1 MRVRLAQMNPTVG
14 DIQGNTSRIFKEI
27 ERAREQGVELLI
39 FPELAVCGYPPMDL
53 LNLPEFRETIYK
65 ANETIIDQSPDMA
78 LIFGSISP
86 NDQNGRPCYNSA
98 FVVSNR
104 TLIGIQHKS
113 LLPNYDVFDDVR
125 YFEPATSVEPIELF
139 GIKLGVSVCEDIWQ
153 NDNSY
158 MRYHVNPLEQLHQQ
172 GAEIMVNISASPFTR
187 GKINERA
194 HMLARRCKEFQSPLL
209 YVNQVGAQ
217 TELIF
222 DGDSL
227 AMDALGNEINRA
239 TRFQEAFFDVECIRD
254 SEGVQIKHLRSDS
267 DEERT
272 PSPVTHQ
279 PGTNQTGTNQ
289 PGKHRLHSS
298 SGSAQ
303 SEEAFIFEAL
313 ILGIGDYI
321 VKSGLP
327 KKVCLGLSGGI
338 DSALVAALA
347 VEALGAD
354 AVVGLTMPSEYSSK
368 GSVADSMQLA
378 ASLGI
383 ECHQIPIKNMVKAFD
398 RSMAEYFTGTEFG
411 LAEENIQSRIR
422 GSILMAWAN
431 KFGAVVL
438 NTGNK
443 SEYAV
448 GYCTLYGDMNGAL
461 GVISD
466 LYKSEVYALAKWM
479 NEHYYNRE
487 VIPVAILTKAPS
499 AELRPDQKDS
509 DSLPDYVILD
519 AILKGYIEQAKELS
533 ELVDMGFDSNL
544 VQEILKKVDL
554 NEFKRY
560 QSAPGLKV
568 SDVAFGVGRRRPIVQ
583 QWTGFRLGR
592 PF

>member
-27 ERAREQGVELLI
+27 ERAREQGIQLLI

-65 ANETIIDQSPDMA
+65 ANETIIDQSPDIA

-104 TLIGIQHKS
+104 KIIGIQHKS

-139 GIKLGVSVCEDIWQ
+139 GIKWGVSVCEDIWQ

-158 MRYHVNPLEQLHQQ
+158 MRYHVNPLELLHQQ

-187 GKINERA
+187 GKIYERA
-194 HMLARRCKEFQSPLL
+194 DMLAQRCKEFQSPLL

-239 TRFQEAFFDVECIRD
+239 NRFQEAFFDVECIRD
-254 SEGVQIKHLRSDS
+254 NEGVQIKHPHSDPDENRS
-267 DEERT
+267 
-272 PSPVTHQ
+272 PSPTTHQ
-279 PGTNQTGTNQ
+279 PETHQLGAQTPQ
-289 PGKHRLHSS
+289 RS
-298 SGSAQ
+298 SGTAQ
-303 SEEAFIFEAL
+303 LEEAYIFEAL
-313 ILGIGDYI
+313 TLGIRDYI

-327 KKVCLGLSGGI
+327 MKVCLGLSGGI

-347 VEALGAD
+347 VEALGSD
-354 AVVGLTMPSEYSSK
+354 EVVGVTMPSEYSSK
-368 GSVADSMQLA
+368 GSVTDSIQLA

-383 ECHQIPIKNMVKAFD
+383 ECHQIPINNMVKAFD
-398 RSMAEYFTGTEFG
+398 RSMAEYFKGTEFG
-411 LAEENIQSRIR
+411 LAEENIQSRFR

-466 LYKSEVYALAKWM
+466 LYKSEVYALAEWM

-487 VIPVAILTKAPS
+487 VIPKAILTKAPS

-533 ELVDMGFDSNL
+533 ELVDMGFDSDL

>member
-27 ERAREQGVELLI
+27 ERAREQGIQLLI

-65 ANETIIDQSPDMA
+65 ANETIIDQSPDIA

-104 TLIGIQHKS
+104 KIIGIQHKS

-139 GIKLGVSVCEDIWQ
+139 GIKWGVSVCEDIWQ

-158 MRYHVNPLEQLHQQ
+158 MRYHVNPLELLHQQ

-187 GKINERA
+187 GKIYERA
-194 HMLARRCKEFQSPLL
+194 DMLARRCKEFQSPLL

-239 TRFQEAFFDVECIRD
+239 NRFQEAFFDVECIRD
-254 SEGVQIKHLRSDS
+254 NEGVQIKHPHSDPDENRS
-267 DEERT
+267 
-272 PSPVTHQ
+272 PSPTTHQ
-279 PGTNQTGTNQ
+279 PETHQLGIQTPQ
-289 PGKHRLHSS
+289 RS
-298 SGSAQ
+298 SGTVQ
-303 SEEAFIFEAL
+303 LEEAYIFEAL
-313 ILGIGDYI
+313 TLGIRDYI

-327 KKVCLGLSGGI
+327 MKVCLGLSGGI

-347 VEALGAD
+347 VEALGSD
-354 AVVGLTMPSEYSSK
+354 AVVGVTMPSEYSSK
-368 GSVADSMQLA
+368 GSVADSIQLA

-383 ECHQIPIKNMVKAFD
+383 ECHQIPINNMVKAFD
-398 RSMAEYFTGTEFG
+398 RSMAEYFKGTEFG
-411 LAEENIQSRIR
+411 LAEENIQSRFR

-431 KFGAVVL
+431 KFAAVVL

-466 LYKSEVYALAKWM
+466 LYKSEVYALAEWM
-479 NEHYYNRE
+479 NEHYYNQK
-487 VIPVAILTKAPS
+487 VIPKAILTKAPS

-533 ELVDMGFDSNL
+533 ELVDMGFDSDL

>member
-1 MRVRLAQMNPTVG
+1 
-14 DIQGNTSRIFKEI
+14 
-27 ERAREQGVELLI
+27 
-39 FPELAVCGYPPMDL
+39 
-53 LNLPEFRETIYK
+53 
-65 ANETIIDQSPDMA
+65 
-78 LIFGSISP
+78 
-86 NDQNGRPCYNSA
+86 
-98 FVVSNR
+98 
-104 TLIGIQHKS
+104 LIGIQHKS

-139 GIKLGVSVCEDIWQ
+139 GIKWGVSVCEDIWQ

-158 MRYHVNPLEQLHQQ
+158 MRYHVNPLKQLHQQ

-187 GKINERA
+187 GKIYERA
-194 HMLARRCKEFQSPLL
+194 DMLARRCKEFQSPLL

-239 TRFQEAFFDVECIRD
+239 NRFQEAFFDVECIRD
-254 SEGVQIKHLRSDS
+254 NEGVQIKHPHSDPDENRS
-267 DEERT
+267 
-272 PSPVTHQ
+272 PSPTTHQ
-279 PGTNQTGTNQ
+279 PETHQLGIQTPQ
-289 PGKHRLHSS
+289 RS
-298 SGSAQ
+298 SGTVQ
-303 SEEAFIFEAL
+303 LEEAYIFEAL
-313 ILGIGDYI
+313 TLGIRDYI

-327 KKVCLGLSGGI
+327 MKVCLGLSGGI

-347 VEALGAD
+347 VEALGSD
-354 AVVGLTMPSEYSSK
+354 AVVGVTMPSEYSSK
-368 GSVADSMQLA
+368 GSVADSIQLA

-383 ECHQIPIKNMVKAFD
+383 ECHQIPINNMVKAFD
-398 RSMAEYFTGTEFG
+398 RSMAEYFKGTEFG
-411 LAEENIQSRIR
+411 LAEENIQSRFR

-431 KFGAVVL
+431 KFAAVVL

-466 LYKSEVYALAKWM
+466 LYKSEVYALAEWM
-479 NEHYYNRE
+479 NEHYYNQE
-487 VIPVAILTKAPS
+487 VIPKAILTKAPS

-533 ELVDMGFDSNL
+533 ELVDMGFDSDL

>member
-1 MRVRLAQMNPTVG
+1 MNPTVG

-27 ERAREQGVELLI
+27 ERAREQGIQLLI

-65 ANETIIDQSPDMA
+65 ANETIIDQSPDIA

-104 TLIGIQHKS
+104 KIIGIQHKS

-139 GIKLGVSVCEDIWQ
+139 GIKWGVSVCEDIWQ
-153 NDNSY
+153 NDNCY
-158 MRYHVNPLEQLHQQ
+158 MRYHVNPLELLHQQ

-187 GKINERA
+187 GKIYERA
-194 HMLARRCKEFQSPLL
+194 DMLARRCKEFQSPLL

-239 TRFQEAFFDVECIRD
+239 NRFQEAFFDVECIRD
-254 SEGVQIKHLRSDS
+254 NEGVQIKHPHSDPDENRS
-267 DEERT
+267 
-272 PSPVTHQ
+272 PSPTTHQ
-279 PGTNQTGTNQ
+279 PETHQLGIQTPQ
-289 PGKHRLHSS
+289 RS
-298 SGSAQ
+298 SGTVQ
-303 SEEAFIFEAL
+303 LEEAYIFEAL
-313 ILGIGDYI
+313 TLGIRDYI

-327 KKVCLGLSGGI
+327 MKVCLGLSGGI

-347 VEALGAD
+347 VEALGSD
-354 AVVGLTMPSEYSSK
+354 AVVGVTMPSEYSSK
-368 GSVADSMQLA
+368 GSVADSIQLA

-383 ECHQIPIKNMVKAFD
+383 ECHQIPINNMVKAFD
-398 RSMAEYFTGTEFG
+398 RSMAEYFKGTEFG
-411 LAEENIQSRIR
+411 LAEENIQSRFR

-431 KFGAVVL
+431 KFAAVVL

-466 LYKSEVYALAKWM
+466 LYKSEVYALAEWM
-479 NEHYYNRE
+479 NEHYYNQE
-487 VIPVAILTKAPS
+487 VIPKAILTKAPS

-533 ELVDMGFDSNL
+533 ELVDMGFDSDL

>member
-14 DIQGNTSRIFKEI
+14 DIQGNISRIFKEI
-27 ERAREQGVELLI
+27 ERAREQGIQLLI

-65 ANETIIDQSPDMA
+65 ANETIIDQSPDIA

-104 TLIGIQHKS
+104 KIIGIQHKS

-139 GIKLGVSVCEDIWQ
+139 GIKWGVSVCEDIWQ

-158 MRYHVNPLEQLHQQ
+158 MRYHVNPLELLHQQ

-187 GKINERA
+187 GKIYERA
-194 HMLARRCKEFQSPLL
+194 DMLARRCKEFQSPLL

-239 TRFQEAFFDVECIRD
+239 NRFQEAFFDVECIRD
-254 SEGVQIKHLRSDS
+254 NEGVQIKHPHSDPDENRS
-267 DEERT
+267 
-272 PSPVTHQ
+272 PSPTTHQ
-279 PGTNQTGTNQ
+279 PETHQLGAQTPQ
-289 PGKHRLHSS
+289 RS
-298 SGSAQ
+298 SGTAQ
-303 SEEAFIFEAL
+303 LEEAYIFEAL
-313 ILGIGDYI
+313 TLGIRDYI

-327 KKVCLGLSGGI
+327 MKVCLGLSGGI

-347 VEALGAD
+347 VEALGSD
-354 AVVGLTMPSEYSSK
+354 AVVGVTMPSEYSSK
-368 GSVADSMQLA
+368 GSVADSIQLA

-383 ECHQIPIKNMVKAFD
+383 ECHQIPINNMVKAFD
-398 RSMAEYFTGTEFG
+398 RSMAEYFKGTEFG
-411 LAEENIQSRIR
+411 LAEENIQSRFR

-466 LYKSEVYALAKWM
+466 LYKSEVYTLAEWM

-487 VIPVAILTKAPS
+487 VIPKAILTKAPS

-533 ELVDMGFDSNL
+533 ELVDMGFDSDL

>member
-1 MRVRLAQMNPTVG
+1 MRVRLAQLNPTVG

-27 ERAREQGVELLI
+27 ERAREQGIQLLI

-65 ANETIIDQSPDMA
+65 ANETIIDQSPDIA

-104 TLIGIQHKS
+104 KIIGIQHKS

-139 GIKLGVSVCEDIWQ
+139 GIKWGVSVCEDIWH

-158 MRYHVNPLEQLHQQ
+158 MRYHVNPLKQLHQQ

-194 HMLARRCKEFQSPLL
+194 DMLARRCKEFQSPLL

-227 AMDALGNEINRA
+227 AMDALGNLINRA
-239 TRFQEAFFDVECIRD
+239 NRFQEAFIDLKCINTG
-254 SEGVQIKHLRSDS
+254 EGVQLKRQELSSRNHESHEQNKREYLEIAKIKQS
-267 DEERT
+267 DEAY
-272 PSPVTHQ
+272 V
-279 PGTNQTGTNQ
+279 
-289 PGKHRLHSS
+289 
-298 SGSAQ
+298 
-303 SEEAFIFEAL
+303 FEAL
-313 ILGIGDYI
+313 CLGISDYL

-327 KKVCLGLSGGI
+327 RKVCLGLSGGI

-347 VEALGAD
+347 VEALGAE
-354 AVVGLTMPSEYSSK
+354 AVVGLTMPSEYSSE

-378 ASLGI
+378 KSLGI
-383 ECHQIPIKNMVKAFD
+383 ECHQIPIKGMVKAFD
-398 RSMAEYFTGTEFG
+398 LSMAEYFEGTEFG

-431 KFGAVVL
+431 KFHAVVL

-466 LYKSEVYALAKWM
+466 LYKSEVYALAEWM
-479 NEHYYNRE
+479 NEYYYERE
-487 VIPVAILTKAPS
+487 VIPMASLTKAPS

-509 DSLPDYVILD
+509 DSLPDYLTLDSILR
-519 AILKGYIEQAKELS
+519 AYLEHEKEVL
-533 ELVDMGFDSNL
+533 EITNMGFDVGL
-544 VQEILKKVDL
+544 VNDILNRVDIS
-554 NEFKRY
+554 EFKRY
-560 QSAPGLKV
+560 QSAPGLKI
-568 SDVAFGVGRRRPIVQ
+568 SKIAFGVGRRRPLVQ
-583 QWTGFRLGR
+583 KWKHDLYNH
-592 PF
+592 

>member
-1 MRVRLAQMNPTVG
+1 MHIRLAQMNPIVG

-27 ERAREQGVELLI
+27 ERAREQGIQLLI

-65 ANETIIDQSPDMA
+65 ANETIIDQSPDIA

-86 NDQNGRPCYNSA
+86 NYQNGRPCYNSA
-98 FVVSNR
+98 FVVSNQD
-104 TLIGIQHKS
+104 LVGIQHKS

-139 GIKLGVSVCEDIWQ
+139 GIKWGVSVCEDIWQ

-158 MRYHVNPLEQLHQQ
+158 MRYHVNPLKQLHQQ

-194 HMLARRCKEFQSPLL
+194 DMLARRCKEFQSPLL

-227 AMDALGNEINRA
+227 AMDALGNLINRA
-239 TRFQEAFFDVECIRD
+239 NRFQEAFIDLECINTG
-254 SEGVQIKHLRSDS
+254 EGVQIKKQELSSRNHESYEQNKREYHEIAKIKQS
-267 DEERT
+267 DEAY
-272 PSPVTHQ
+272 V
-279 PGTNQTGTNQ
+279 
-289 PGKHRLHSS
+289 
-298 SGSAQ
+298 
-303 SEEAFIFEAL
+303 FEAL
-313 ILGIGDYI
+313 CLGISDYI

-327 KKVCLGLSGGI
+327 GKVCLGLSGGI

-347 VEALGAD
+347 VEALGAE
-354 AVVGLTMPSEYSSK
+354 AVVGLTMPSEYSSE

-378 ASLGI
+378 KSLGI
-383 ECHQIPIKNMVKAFD
+383 ECHQIPIKGMVKAFD
-398 RSMAEYFTGTEFG
+398 LSMAEYFEGTEFG

-431 KFGAVVL
+431 KFHAVVL

-479 NEHYYNRE
+479 NEYYYERE
-487 VIPVAILTKAPS
+487 VIPKASLTKAPS

-509 DSLPDYVILD
+509 DSLPDYLTLDSILR
-519 AILKGYIEQAKELS
+519 AYLEHEKEVL
-533 ELVDMGFDSNL
+533 EITNMGFDVRL
-544 VQEILKKVDL
+544 VNDILNRVDSS
-554 NEFKRY
+554 EFKRY
-560 QSAPGLKV
+560 QSAPGLKI
-568 SDVAFGVGRRRPIVQ
+568 SKIAFGVGRRRPLVQ
-583 QWTGFRLGR
+583 KWKHDLYNY
-592 PF
+592 

>member
-1 MRVRLAQMNPTVG
+1 MRVRIAQMNPTVG
-14 DIQGNTSRIFKEI
+14 DIQGNTSRIFKEL
-27 ERAREQGVELLI
+27 ERARKQGVELLI
-39 FPELAVCGYPPMDL
+39 FPELAICGYPPMDL

-65 ANETIIDQSPDMA
+65 ANETIIDQSPDIA

-104 TLIGIQHKS
+104 KLIGIQHKS

-139 GIKLGVSVCEDIWQ
+139 GIKWGVSVCEDIWQ
-153 NDNSY
+153 NENSY
-158 MRYHVNPLEQLHQQ
+158 MQYHLNPLKQLHQQ
-172 GAEIMVNISASPFTR
+172 EAEIMVNISASPFTR

-194 HMLARRCKEFQSPLL
+194 DMLARRCKEFQSPLL

-227 AMDALGNEINRA
+227 AMDALGNVINRA

-254 SEGVQIKHLRSDS
+254 SQGVEIKRLELSPDDNETHETDTMEHHRVSGTIESD
-267 DEERT
+267 
-272 PSPVTHQ
+272 
-279 PGTNQTGTNQ
+279 
-289 PGKHRLHSS
+289 
-298 SGSAQ
+298 
-303 SEEAFIFEAL
+303 EAFIFEAL
-313 ILGIGDYI
+313 TLGIRDYM

-327 KKVCLGLSGGI
+327 IKVCLGLSGGI

-347 VEALGAD
+347 VEALGAE
-354 AVVGLTMPSEYSSK
+354 AVIGLTMPSEYSSK

-378 ASLGI
+378 RSLSI
-383 ECHQIPIKNMVKAFD
+383 ECHQIPIKDMVKAFD
-398 RSMAEYFTGTEFG
+398 RSMAEYFKGTDFG

-466 LYKSEVYALAKWM
+466 LYKSEVYALAEWM
-479 NEHYYNRE
+479 NEYYYERE
-487 VIPVAILTKAPS
+487 VIPIASLTKAPS

-509 DSLPDYVILD
+509 DSLPDYFILD
-519 AILKGYIEQAKELS
+519 SILRAYLEHEKEVL
-533 ELVDMGFDSNL
+533 EITNMGFDIGL
-544 VQEILKKVDL
+544 VKDILNMV
-554 NEFKRY
+554 
-560 QSAPGLKV
+560 
-568 SDVAFGVGRRRPIVQ
+568 
-583 QWTGFRLGR
+583 
-592 PF
+592 

>member
-27 ERAREQGVELLI
+27 ERAREQGIQLLI

-65 ANETIIDQSPDMA
+65 ANETIIDQSPDIA

-104 TLIGIQHKS
+104 KIIGIQHKS

-139 GIKLGVSVCEDIWQ
+139 GIKWGVSVCEDIWQ

-158 MRYHVNPLEQLHQQ
+158 MRYHVNPLELLHQQ

-187 GKINERA
+187 GKIYERA
-194 HMLARRCKEFQSPLL
+194 DMLARRCKEFQSPLL

-239 TRFQEAFFDVECIRD
+239 NRFQEAFFDVECIRD
-254 SEGVQIKHLRSDS
+254 NEGVQIKHPHSDPDENRS
-267 DEERT
+267 
-272 PSPVTHQ
+272 PSPTTHQ
-279 PGTNQTGTNQ
+279 PETHQLGAQTPQ
-289 PGKHRLHSS
+289 RS
-298 SGSAQ
+298 SGTAQ
-303 SEEAFIFEAL
+303 LEEAYIFEAL
-313 ILGIGDYI
+313 TLGIRDYI

-327 KKVCLGLSGGI
+327 MKVCLGLSGGI

-347 VEALGAD
+347 VEALGSD
-354 AVVGLTMPSEYSSK
+354 AVVGVTMPSEYSSK
-368 GSVADSMQLA
+368 GSVADSIQLA

-383 ECHQIPIKNMVKAFD
+383 ECHQIPINNMVKAFD
-398 RSMAEYFTGTEFG
+398 RSMAEYFKGTEFG
-411 LAEENIQSRIR
+411 LAEENIQSRFR

-466 LYKSEVYALAKWM
+466 LYKSEVYALAEWM

-487 VIPVAILTKAPS
+487 VIPKAILTKAPS

-533 ELVDMGFDSNL
+533 ELVDMGFDSDL

>member
-86 NDQNGRPCYNSA
+86 NNQNGRPCYNSA
-98 FVVSNR
+98 FVISNR
-104 TLIGIQHKS
+104 KLIGIQHKS

-139 GIKLGVSVCEDIWQ
+139 GIKWGVSVCEDIWQ

-158 MRYHVNPLEQLHQQ
+158 MRYDVNPLEQLHQQ

-194 HMLARRCKEFQSPLL
+194 DMLARRCKEFQSPLL
-209 YVNQVGAQ
+209 YINQVGAQ

-227 AMDALGNEINRA
+227 AIDALGNEINRA

-254 SEGVQIKHLRSDS
+254 REGVQIKHLHSNP
-267 DEERT
+267 DEDRT
-272 PSPVTHQ
+272 PSSTTQQ
-279 PGTNQTGTNQ
+279 PGINTLQ
-289 PGKHRLHSS
+289 RSS
-298 SGSAQ
+298 RPAQ
-303 SEEAFIFEAL
+303 SEEAYIFEAL
-313 ILGIGDYI
+313 ALGIRDYI

-327 KKVCLGLSGGI
+327 MKVCLGLSGGI
-338 DSALVAALA
+338 DSATVATLA

-354 AVVGLTMPSEYSSK
+354 AVVGVTMASEYSSK

-383 ECHQIPIKNMVKAFD
+383 ECHQIPINDMLKAFD
-398 RSMAEYFTGTEFG
+398 RSMAEYFKGTEFG

-466 LYKSEVYALAKWM
+466 LYKSEVYTLAEWM

-487 VIPVAILTKAPS
+487 VIPKAILTKAPS
-499 AELRPDQKDS
+499 AELRPDQKDI

-533 ELVDMGFDSNL
+533 ELVDMGFDSDL

>member
-1 MRVRLAQMNPTVG
+1 MRVRLAQLNPTVG
-14 DIQGNTSRIFKEI
+14 DIQGNTSRIFSQI

-39 FPELAVCGYPPMDL
+39 LPELAVCGYPPMDL
-53 LNLPEFRETIYK
+53 LNLPEFRDTIYK
-65 ANETIIDQSPDMA
+65 ANETIIDQCSEIA
-78 LIFGSISP
+78 LIFGTISP
-86 NDQNGRPCYNSA
+86 NKQLGRPCYNSA

-104 TLIGIQHKS
+104 KLIGIQHKS

-125 YFEPATSVEPIELF
+125 YFEPATLVEPIELF
-139 GIKLGVSVCEDIWQ
+139 GIKWGVSVCEDIWQ

-194 HMLARRCKEFQSPLL
+194 DMLARRCKEFQSPLL
-209 YVNQVGAQ
+209 YINQVGAQ

-227 AMDALGNEINRA
+227 AMDASGNIIQRA
-239 TRFQEAFFDVECIRD
+239 IRFKEDFFDVECSNS
-254 SEGVQIKHLRSDS
+254 SEGVSLKRIE
-267 DEERT
+267 DEVRNYR
-272 PSPVTHQ
+272 THQ
-279 PGTNQTGTNQ
+279 PGPEYVLET
-289 PGKHRLHSS
+289 L
-298 SGSAQ
+298 
-303 SEEAFIFEAL
+303 EEACIFEAL
-313 ILGIGDYI
+313 RLGIRDYLN
-321 VKSGLP
+321 KSRLP
-327 KKVCLGLSGGI
+327 KNVCLGLSGGI

-347 VEALGAD
+347 VEALGKE

-378 ASLGI
+378 RSLGI
-383 ECHQIPIKNMVKAFD
+383 QCHQIPIKDMVKAFD
-398 RSMAEYFTGTEFG
+398 HSMTEYFKGTEFG

-466 LYKSEVYALAKWM
+466 LYKSEVYKLAEWM
-479 NEHYYNRE
+479 NEYYYERE
-487 VIPVAILTKAPS
+487 VIPVASLTKAPS

-509 DSLPDYVILD
+509 DSLPDYFILD
-519 AILKGYIEQAKELS
+519 SILKAYLEHEKELL
-533 ELVDMGFDSNL
+533 EIANMGFDVGL
-544 VQEILKKVDL
+544 VKDILNRVDMS
-554 NEFKRY
+554 EFKRY
-560 QSAPGLKV
+560 QSAPGLKI
-568 SDVAFGVGRRRPIVQ
+568 SKIAFGVGRRRPLVQ
-583 QWTGFRLGR
+583 KWKHDLNDL
-592 PF
+592 

>member
-27 ERAREQGVELLI
+27 ERAREQGIQLLI

-65 ANETIIDQSPDMA
+65 ANETIIDQSPDIA

-104 TLIGIQHKS
+104 KIIGIQHKS

-139 GIKLGVSVCEDIWQ
+139 GIKWGVSVCEDIWQ

-158 MRYHVNPLEQLHQQ
+158 MRYHVNPLELLHQQ

-187 GKINERA
+187 GKIYERA
-194 HMLARRCKEFQSPLL
+194 DMLARRCKEFQSPLL

-239 TRFQEAFFDVECIRD
+239 NRFQEAFFDVECIRD
-254 SEGVQIKHLRSDS
+254 NEGVQIKHPHSDPDENRS
-267 DEERT
+267 
-272 PSPVTHQ
+272 PSPTTHQ
-279 PGTNQTGTNQ
+279 PETHQLGIQTPQ
-289 PGKHRLHSS
+289 RS
-298 SGSAQ
+298 SGTVQ
-303 SEEAFIFEAL
+303 LEEAYIFEAL
-313 ILGIGDYI
+313 TLGIRDYI

-327 KKVCLGLSGGI
+327 MKVCLGLSGGI

-347 VEALGAD
+347 VEALGSD
-354 AVVGLTMPSEYSSK
+354 EVVGVTMSSEYSSK
-368 GSVADSMQLA
+368 GSVADSIQLA
-378 ASLGI
+378 ASLSI
-383 ECHQIPIKNMVKAFD
+383 ECHQIPINNMVKAFD
-398 RSMAEYFTGTEFG
+398 RSMAEYFKGTEFG
-411 LAEENIQSRIR
+411 LAEENIQSRFR

-431 KFGAVVL
+431 KFAAVVL

-466 LYKSEVYALAKWM
+466 LYKSEVYALAEWM
-479 NEHYYNRE
+479 NEHYYNQE
-487 VIPVAILTKAPS
+487 VIPKAILTKAPS

-533 ELVDMGFDSNL
+533 ELVDMGFDSDL

>member
-27 ERAREQGVELLI
+27 ERAREQGIKLLI

-65 ANETIIDQSPDMA
+65 ANETIIDQSPDIA

-104 TLIGIQHKS
+104 KIIGIQHKS

-139 GIKLGVSVCEDIWQ
+139 GINWGVSVCEDIWQ

-158 MRYHVNPLEQLHQQ
+158 MRYHVNPLELLHQK

-187 GKINERA
+187 GKIYERA
-194 HMLARRCKEFQSPLL
+194 DMLARRCKEFQSPLL

-239 TRFQEAFFDVECIRD
+239 NRFQEAFFDVECIRD
-254 SEGVQIKHLRSDS
+254 NEGVQIKHPHSDPNENRS
-267 DEERT
+267 
-272 PSPVTHQ
+272 PSPTTHQ
-279 PGTNQTGTNQ
+279 PETHQLGAQTPQ
-289 PGKHRLHSS
+289 RS
-298 SGSAQ
+298 SGTAQ
-303 SEEAFIFEAL
+303 LDEAYIFEAL
-313 ILGIGDYI
+313 TLGIRDYI

-327 KKVCLGLSGGI
+327 MKVCLGLSGGI

-347 VEALGAD
+347 VEALGSD
-354 AVVGLTMPSEYSSK
+354 AVVGVTMPSEYSSK
-368 GSVADSMQLA
+368 GSVADSIQLA

-383 ECHQIPIKNMVKAFD
+383 ECHQIPINNMVKAFD
-398 RSMAEYFTGTEFG
+398 RSMAEYFKGTEFG

-466 LYKSEVYALAKWM
+466 LYKSEVYALAEWM

-487 VIPVAILTKAPS
+487 VIPKAILTKAPS

-533 ELVDMGFDSNL
+533 ELVDMGFDSDL

>member
-1 MRVRLAQMNPTVG
+1 MRVRLAQLNPTVG
-14 DIQGNTSRIFKEI
+14 DIQGNTSHILKEI
-27 ERAREQGVELLI
+27 ESAREQGIELLI
-39 FPELAVCGYPPMDL
+39 LPELAICGYPPMDL
-53 LNLPEFRETIYK
+53 LNFPEFRDTIYK
-65 ANETIIDQSPDMA
+65 ANETIIDQCPEIA

-86 NDQNGRPCYNSA
+86 NEQLGRPCYNSA

-104 TLIGIQHKS
+104 KLVAIQHKS

-125 YFEPATSVEPIELF
+125 YFEPAMSVEPIELL
-139 GIKLGVSVCEDIWQ
+139 GIKWGISVCEDIWQ

-158 MRYHVNPLEQLHQQ
+158 MRYLVNPLKQLHEK

-194 HMLARRCKEFQSPLL
+194 DMLARRCKEFQSPLL

-227 AMDALGNEINRA
+227 AMDALGNVITRA
-239 TRFQEAFFDVECIRD
+239 TRFQEATFDVECIRD
-254 SEGVQIKHLRSDS
+254 SQGVQIKHLQSDP
-267 DEERT
+267 DEDRT
-272 PSPVTHQ
+272 SSLTTHQ
-279 PGTNQTGTNQ
+279 PGINIPQ
-289 PGKHRLHSS
+289 RS
-298 SGSAQ
+298 SGPAQ

-313 ILGIGDYI
+313 TLGIRHYI

-327 KKVCLGLSGGI
+327 MKVCLGLSGGI

-354 AVVGLTMPSEYSSK
+354 AVVGVTMPSEYSSK
-368 GSVADSMQLA
+368 GSVADSIQLA

-398 RSMAEYFTGTEFG
+398 RSMAEYFKGTEFG

-466 LYKSEVYALAKWM
+466 LYKSEVYALAEWM

-487 VIPVAILTKAPS
+487 VIPKAILTKAPS

-519 AILKGYIEQAKELS
+519 AILKGYIEQAKELT
-533 ELVDMGFDSNL
+533 ELVDMGFDSDL

-592 PF
+592 AF

>member
-27 ERAREQGVELLI
+27 ERAREQGIQLLI

-65 ANETIIDQSPDMA
+65 ANETIIDQSPDIA

-104 TLIGIQHKS
+104 KIIGIQHKS

-139 GIKLGVSVCEDIWQ
+139 GIKWGVSVCEDIWQ

-158 MRYHVNPLEQLHQQ
+158 MRYHVNPLELLHQQ

-187 GKINERA
+187 GKIYERA
-194 HMLARRCKEFQSPLL
+194 DMLARRCKEFQSPLL

-239 TRFQEAFFDVECIRD
+239 NRFQEAFFDVECIRD
-254 SEGVQIKHLRSDS
+254 NEGVQIKHPHSDPDENRS
-267 DEERT
+267 
-272 PSPVTHQ
+272 PSPTTHQ
-279 PGTNQTGTNQ
+279 PETHQLGIQTPQ
-289 PGKHRLHSS
+289 RSS
-298 SGSAQ
+298 ETAQ
-303 SEEAFIFEAL
+303 LEEAYIFEAL
-313 ILGIGDYI
+313 TLGIRDYI
-321 VKSGLP
+321 VKNGLP
-327 KKVCLGLSGGI
+327 MKVCLGLSGGI

-347 VEALGAD
+347 VEALGSD
-354 AVVGLTMPSEYSSK
+354 AVVGVTMPSEYSSK
-368 GSVADSMQLA
+368 GSVTDSIQLA

-383 ECHQIPIKNMVKAFD
+383 ECHQIPINNMVKAFD
-398 RSMAEYFTGTEFG
+398 RSMAEYFKGTEFG

-466 LYKSEVYALAKWM
+466 LYKSEVYALAEWM

-487 VIPVAILTKAPS
+487 VIPKAILTKAPS

-533 ELVDMGFDSNL
+533 ELVDMGFDSDL

>member
-1 MRVRLAQMNPTVG
+1 MRVRLAQLNPTVG
-14 DIQGNTSRIFKEI
+14 DIQGNTSRILKEI
-27 ERAREQGVELLI
+27 ESAREQGIELLI
-39 FPELAVCGYPPMDL
+39 LPELTICGYPPMDL
-53 LNLPEFRETIYK
+53 LNLPEFRDTIYK
-65 ANETIIDQSPDMA
+65 ANETIIDQCPEIA

-86 NDQNGRPCYNSA
+86 NEHLGRPCYNSA

-104 TLIGIQHKS
+104 KLIAIQHKS

-125 YFEPATSVEPIELF
+125 YFEPAMSVEPIELL
-139 GIKLGVSVCEDIWQ
+139 GIKWGISVCEDIWQ

-158 MRYHVNPLEQLHQQ
+158 MRYHVNPLKQLHEK

-187 GKINERA
+187 RKINERA
-194 HMLARRCKEFQSPLL
+194 DMLARRCKEFQSPLL

-227 AMDALGNEINRA
+227 AMDALGNVINRA
-239 TRFQEAFFDVECIRD
+239 TRFQEATFDVECIRD
-254 SEGVQIKHLRSDS
+254 SQGVQIKHLQSDP
-267 DEERT
+267 DEDRT
-272 PSPVTHQ
+272 SSLTTHQ
-279 PGTNQTGTNQ
+279 PGINIPQ
-289 PGKHRLHSS
+289 RS
-298 SGSAQ
+298 SGPAQ

-313 ILGIGDYI
+313 TLGIRHYI

-327 KKVCLGLSGGI
+327 MKVCLGLSGGI

-354 AVVGLTMPSEYSSK
+354 AVVGVTMPSEYSSK
-368 GSVADSMQLA
+368 GSVADSIQLA

-398 RSMAEYFTGTEFG
+398 RSMAEYFKGTEFG

-466 LYKSEVYALAKWM
+466 LYKSEVYALAEWM

-487 VIPVAILTKAPS
+487 VIPKAILTKAPS

-519 AILKGYIEQAKELS
+519 AILKGYIEQAKELT
-533 ELVDMGFDSNL
+533 ELVDMGFDSDL

-592 PF
+592 AF

>member
-27 ERAREQGVELLI
+27 ERAREQGIQLLI

-65 ANETIIDQSPDMA
+65 ANETIIDQSPDIA

-104 TLIGIQHKS
+104 KIIGIQHKS

-139 GIKLGVSVCEDIWQ
+139 GIKWGVSVCEDIWQ

-158 MRYHVNPLEQLHQQ
+158 MRYHVNPLELLHQQ

-187 GKINERA
+187 GKIYERA
-194 HMLARRCKEFQSPLL
+194 DMLARRCKEFQSPLL

-239 TRFQEAFFDVECIRD
+239 NRFQEAFFDVECIRD
-254 SEGVQIKHLRSDS
+254 NEGVQIKHPHSDPDENRS
-267 DEERT
+267 
-272 PSPVTHQ
+272 PSPTTHQ
-279 PGTNQTGTNQ
+279 PETHQLGIQTPQ
-289 PGKHRLHSS
+289 RS
-298 SGSAQ
+298 SGTVQ
-303 SEEAFIFEAL
+303 LEEAYIFEAL
-313 ILGIGDYI
+313 TLGIRDYI

-327 KKVCLGLSGGI
+327 MKVCLGLSGGI

-347 VEALGAD
+347 VEALGSG
-354 AVVGLTMPSEYSSK
+354 AVVGVTMPSEYSSK
-368 GSVADSMQLA
+368 GSVADSIQLA

-383 ECHQIPIKNMVKAFD
+383 ECHQIPINNMVKAFD
-398 RSMAEYFTGTEFG
+398 RSMAEYFKGTEFG
-411 LAEENIQSRIR
+411 LAEENIQSRFR

-431 KFGAVVL
+431 KFAAVVL

-466 LYKSEVYALAKWM
+466 LYKSEVYALAEWM
-479 NEHYYNRE
+479 NEHYYNQE
-487 VIPVAILTKAPS
+487 VIPKAILTKAPS

-533 ELVDMGFDSNL
+533 ELVDMGFDSDL

>member
-27 ERAREQGVELLI
+27 ERAREQGIQLLI

-65 ANETIIDQSPDMA
+65 ANETIIDQSPDIA

-104 TLIGIQHKS
+104 KIIGIQHKS

-139 GIKLGVSVCEDIWQ
+139 GIKWGVSVCEDIWQ

-158 MRYHVNPLEQLHQQ
+158 MRYHVNPLELLHQQ

-187 GKINERA
+187 GKIYERA
-194 HMLARRCKEFQSPLL
+194 DMLARRCKEFQSPLL

-239 TRFQEAFFDVECIRD
+239 NRFQEAFFDVECIRD
-254 SEGVQIKHLRSDS
+254 NEGVQIKHPHSDPDENRS
-267 DEERT
+267 
-272 PSPVTHQ
+272 PSPTTHQ
-279 PGTNQTGTNQ
+279 PETHQLGIQTPQ
-289 PGKHRLHSS
+289 RS
-298 SGSAQ
+298 SGTVQ
-303 SEEAFIFEAL
+303 LEEAYIFEAL
-313 ILGIGDYI
+313 TLGIRDYI

-327 KKVCLGLSGGI
+327 MKVCLGLSGGI

-347 VEALGAD
+347 VEALGSD
-354 AVVGLTMPSEYSSK
+354 AVVGVTMPSEYSSK
-368 GSVADSMQLA
+368 GSVADSIQLA

-383 ECHQIPIKNMVKAFD
+383 ECHQIPINNMVKAFD
-398 RSMAEYFTGTEFG
+398 RSMAEYFKGTEFG
-411 LAEENIQSRIR
+411 LAEENIQSRFR

-431 KFGAVVL
+431 KFAAVVL

-466 LYKSEVYALAKWM
+466 LYKSEVYALAEWM
-479 NEHYYNRE
+479 NEHYYNQE
-487 VIPVAILTKAPS
+487 VIPKAILTKAPS

-533 ELVDMGFDSNL
+533 ELVDMGFDSDL

-583 QWTGFRLGR
+583 QWTSFRLGR

>member
-1 MRVRLAQMNPTVG
+1 MNPTVG

-27 ERAREQGVELLI
+27 ERAREQGIQLLI

-65 ANETIIDQSPDMA
+65 ANETIIDQSPDIA

-104 TLIGIQHKS
+104 KIIGIQHKS

-139 GIKLGVSVCEDIWQ
+139 GIKWGVSVCEDIWQ

-158 MRYHVNPLEQLHQQ
+158 MRYHVNPLELLHQQ

-187 GKINERA
+187 GKIYERA
-194 HMLARRCKEFQSPLL
+194 DMLARRCKEFQSPLL

-239 TRFQEAFFDVECIRD
+239 NRFQEAFFDVECIRD
-254 SEGVQIKHLRSDS
+254 NEGVQIKHPHSDPDENRS
-267 DEERT
+267 
-272 PSPVTHQ
+272 PSPTTHQ
-279 PGTNQTGTNQ
+279 PETHQLGIQTPQ
-289 PGKHRLHSS
+289 RS
-298 SGSAQ
+298 SGTVQ
-303 SEEAFIFEAL
+303 LEEAYIFEAL
-313 ILGIGDYI
+313 TLGIRDYI

-327 KKVCLGLSGGI
+327 MKVCLGLSGGI

-347 VEALGAD
+347 VEALGSD
-354 AVVGLTMPSEYSSK
+354 AVVGVTMPSEYSSK
-368 GSVADSMQLA
+368 GSVADSIQLA

-383 ECHQIPIKNMVKAFD
+383 ECHQIPINNMVKAFD
-398 RSMAEYFTGTEFG
+398 RSMAEYFKGTEFG
-411 LAEENIQSRIR
+411 LAEENIQSRFR

-431 KFGAVVL
+431 KFAAVVL

-466 LYKSEVYALAKWM
+466 LYKSEVYALAEWM
-479 NEHYYNRE
+479 NEHYYNQE
-487 VIPVAILTKAPS
+487 VIPKAILTKAPS

-533 ELVDMGFDSNL
+533 ELVDMGFDSDL

>member
-14 DIQGNTSRIFKEI
+14 DIQGNTRRIFTEI
-27 ERAREQGVELLI
+27 ERAREQGIQLLI

-65 ANETIIDQSPDMA
+65 ANETIIDQSPDIA

-104 TLIGIQHKS
+104 KIIGIQHKS

-139 GIKLGVSVCEDIWQ
+139 GIKWGVSVCEDIWQ

-158 MRYHVNPLEQLHQQ
+158 MRYHVNPLELLHQQ

-187 GKINERA
+187 GKIYERA
-194 HMLARRCKEFQSPLL
+194 DMLARRCKEFQSPLL

-239 TRFQEAFFDVECIRD
+239 NRFQEAFFDVECIRD
-254 SEGVQIKHLRSDS
+254 NEGVQIKHPHSDPDENRS
-267 DEERT
+267 
-272 PSPVTHQ
+272 PSPTTHQ
-279 PGTNQTGTNQ
+279 PETHQLGIQTPQ
-289 PGKHRLHSS
+289 RS
-298 SGSAQ
+298 SGTVQ
-303 SEEAFIFEAL
+303 LEEAYIFEAL
-313 ILGIGDYI
+313 TLGIRDYI

-327 KKVCLGLSGGI
+327 MKVCLGLSGGI

-347 VEALGAD
+347 VEALGSD
-354 AVVGLTMPSEYSSK
+354 AVVGVTMPSEYSSK
-368 GSVADSMQLA
+368 GSVADSIQLA

-383 ECHQIPIKNMVKAFD
+383 ECHQIPINNMVKAFD
-398 RSMAEYFTGTEFG
+398 RSMAEYFKGTEFG
-411 LAEENIQSRIR
+411 LAEENIQSRFR

-431 KFGAVVL
+431 KFAAVVL

-466 LYKSEVYALAKWM
+466 LYKSEVYALAEWM
-479 NEHYYNRE
+479 NEHYYNQE
-487 VIPVAILTKAPS
+487 VIPKAILTKAPS

-533 ELVDMGFDSNL
+533 ELVDMGFDSDL

>member
-1 MRVRLAQMNPTVG
+1 
-14 DIQGNTSRIFKEI
+14 
-27 ERAREQGVELLI
+27 
-39 FPELAVCGYPPMDL
+39 
-53 LNLPEFRETIYK
+53 
-65 ANETIIDQSPDMA
+65 
-78 LIFGSISP
+78 
-86 NDQNGRPCYNSA
+86 
-98 FVVSNR
+98 
-104 TLIGIQHKS
+104 
-113 LLPNYDVFDDVR
+113 
-125 YFEPATSVEPIELF
+125 
-139 GIKLGVSVCEDIWQ
+139 
-153 NDNSY
+153 
-158 MRYHVNPLEQLHQQ
+158 
-172 GAEIMVNISASPFTR
+172 MVNISASPFTR

-194 HMLARRCKEFQSPLL
+194 DMLARRCKEFQSPLL

-227 AMDALGNEINRA
+227 AIDALGNEINRA
-239 TRFQEAFFDVECIRD
+239 TRFQEAFIDVECIKN
-254 SEGVQIKHLRSDS
+254 SEGVQIKHLHSNP
-267 DEERT
+267 DEDRT
-272 PSPVTHQ
+272 SSPTTHQ
-279 PGTNQTGTNQ
+279 PGINTLQ
-289 PGKHRLHSS
+289 RS
-298 SGSAQ
+298 SGPSQ
-303 SEEAFIFEAL
+303 SEEAYIFEAL
-313 ILGIGDYI
+313 ALGIRDYI

-327 KKVCLGLSGGI
+327 MKVCLGLSGGI
-338 DSALVAALA
+338 DSAIVATLA

-354 AVVGLTMPSEYSSK
+354 AVVGVTMASEYSSK

-383 ECHQIPIKNMVKAFD
+383 ECHQIPINDMLKAFD
-398 RSMAEYFTGTEFG
+398 RSMAEYFNGTEFG

-466 LYKSEVYALAKWM
+466 LYKSEVYVLAKWM
-479 NEHYYNRE
+479 NEYYYNRE
-487 VIPVAILTKAPS
+487 VIPQAILTKAPS

-533 ELVDMGFDSNL
+533 ELVDMGFDSDL

>member
-1 MRVRLAQMNPTVG
+1 MHVRLAQLNPTVG

-27 ERAREQGVELLI
+27 ERAREEGIELLI
-39 FPELAVCGYPPMDL
+39 LPELAVCGYPPMDL
-53 LNLPEFRETIYK
+53 LNLPEFRETLYK
-65 ANETIIDQSPDMA
+65 ANETIIDQSPDIA

-86 NDQNGRPCYNSA
+86 NEQVGRPCYNSA

-104 TLIGIQHKS
+104 RLMGIQHKS

-139 GIKLGVSVCEDIWQ
+139 GIKWGVSVCEDIWQ

-158 MRYHVNPLEQLHQQ
+158 MRYDVNPLEQLHQQ

-194 HMLARRCKEFQSPLL
+194 DMLARRCKEFQSPLL
-209 YVNQVGAQ
+209 YINQVGAQ

-239 TRFQEAFFDVECIRD
+239 TRFQEAFIDVECIKN
-254 SEGVQIKHLRSDS
+254 SEGVQIKYLHSNP
-267 DEERT
+267 DEDRT
-272 PSPVTHQ
+272 PSPTTHQ
-279 PGTNQTGTNQ
+279 PVINTLQRSNG
-289 PGKHRLHSS
+289 PS
-298 SGSAQ
+298 Q
-303 SEEAFIFEAL
+303 SEEAYIFEAL
-313 ILGIGDYI
+313 ALGIRDYI

-327 KKVCLGLSGGI
+327 MKVCLGLSGGI
-338 DSALVAALA
+338 DSAIVATLA

-354 AVVGLTMPSEYSSK
+354 AVVGVTMASEYSSK

-383 ECHQIPIKNMVKAFD
+383 ECHQIPINDMLKAFD
-398 RSMAEYFTGTEFG
+398 RSMAEYFKDTEFG

-448 GYCTLYGDMNGAL
+448 GYCTLYGDMNGAF

-479 NEHYYNRE
+479 NEYYYNRE
-487 VIPVAILTKAPS
+487 VIPQAILTKAPS

-533 ELVDMGFDSNL
+533 ELVDMGFDSDL

>member
-27 ERAREQGVELLI
+27 ERAREQGIQLLI

-65 ANETIIDQSPDMA
+65 ANETIIDQSPDIA

-104 TLIGIQHKS
+104 KIIGIQHKS

-139 GIKLGVSVCEDIWQ
+139 GIKWGVSVCEDIWQ

-158 MRYHVNPLEQLHQQ
+158 MRYHVNPLELLHQQ

-187 GKINERA
+187 GKIYERA
-194 HMLARRCKEFQSPLL
+194 DMLAQRCKEFQSPLL

-239 TRFQEAFFDVECIRD
+239 NRFQEAFFDVECIRD
-254 SEGVQIKHLRSDS
+254 NEGVQIKHPHSDPDENRS
-267 DEERT
+267 
-272 PSPVTHQ
+272 PSPTTHQ
-279 PGTNQTGTNQ
+279 PETHQLGIQTPQ
-289 PGKHRLHSS
+289 RSS
-298 SGSAQ
+298 ETAQ
-303 SEEAFIFEAL
+303 LEEAYIFEAL
-313 ILGIGDYI
+313 TLGIRDYI

-327 KKVCLGLSGGI
+327 MKVCLGLSGGI

-347 VEALGAD
+347 VEALGSD
-354 AVVGLTMPSEYSSK
+354 AVVGVTMPSEYSSK
-368 GSVADSMQLA
+368 GSVTDSIQLA

-383 ECHQIPIKNMVKAFD
+383 ECHQIPINNMVKAFD
-398 RSMAEYFTGTEFG
+398 RSMAEYFKGTEFG

-466 LYKSEVYALAKWM
+466 LYKSEVYALAEWM

-487 VIPVAILTKAPS
+487 VIPKAILTKAPS

-533 ELVDMGFDSNL
+533 ELVDMGFDSDL

>member
-27 ERAREQGVELLI
+27 ERAREQGIQLLI

-65 ANETIIDQSPDMA
+65 ANETIIDQSPDIA

-104 TLIGIQHKS
+104 KIIGIQHKS

-139 GIKLGVSVCEDIWQ
+139 GIKWGVSVCEDIWQ

-158 MRYHVNPLEQLHQQ
+158 MRYHVNPLELLHQQ

-187 GKINERA
+187 GKIYERA
-194 HMLARRCKEFQSPLL
+194 DMLARRCKEFQSPLL

-239 TRFQEAFFDVECIRD
+239 NRFQEAFFDVECIRD
-254 SEGVQIKHLRSDS
+254 NEGVQIKHPHSDPDENRS
-267 DEERT
+267 
-272 PSPVTHQ
+272 PSPTTHQ
-279 PGTNQTGTNQ
+279 PETHQLGAQTPQ
-289 PGKHRLHSS
+289 RS
-298 SGSAQ
+298 SGTAQ
-303 SEEAFIFEAL
+303 LEEAYIFEAL
-313 ILGIGDYI
+313 TLGIRDYI

-327 KKVCLGLSGGI
+327 MKVCLGLSGGI

-347 VEALGAD
+347 VEALGSD
-354 AVVGLTMPSEYSSK
+354 AVVGVTMPSEYSSK
-368 GSVADSMQLA
+368 GSVADSIQLA

-383 ECHQIPIKNMVKAFD
+383 ECHQIPINNMVKAFD
-398 RSMAEYFTGTEFG
+398 RSMAEYFKGTEFG
-411 LAEENIQSRIR
+411 LAEENIQSRFR

-466 LYKSEVYALAKWM
+466 LYKSEVYALAEWM

-487 VIPVAILTKAPS
+487 VIPKAILTKAPS

-533 ELVDMGFDSNL
+533 ELVDMGFDSDL

-583 QWTGFRLGR
+583 QWTVFRLGR

>member
-27 ERAREQGVELLI
+27 ERAREQGIQLLI

-65 ANETIIDQSPDMA
+65 ANETIIDQSPDIA

-104 TLIGIQHKS
+104 KIIGIQHKS

-139 GIKLGVSVCEDIWQ
+139 GIKWGVSVCEDIWQ

-158 MRYHVNPLEQLHQQ
+158 MRYHVNPLELLHQQ

-187 GKINERA
+187 GKIYERA
-194 HMLARRCKEFQSPLL
+194 DMLARRCKEFQSPLL

-222 DGDSL
+222 DGNSL

-239 TRFQEAFFDVECIRD
+239 NRFQEAFFDVECIRD
-254 SEGVQIKHLRSDS
+254 NEGVQIKHPHSDPDENRS
-267 DEERT
+267 
-272 PSPVTHQ
+272 PSPTTHQ
-279 PGTNQTGTNQ
+279 PETHQLGAQTPQ
-289 PGKHRLHSS
+289 RS
-298 SGSAQ
+298 SGTAQ
-303 SEEAFIFEAL
+303 LEEAYIFEAL
-313 ILGIGDYI
+313 TLGIRDYI

-327 KKVCLGLSGGI
+327 MKVCLGLSGGI

-347 VEALGAD
+347 VEALGSD
-354 AVVGLTMPSEYSSK
+354 AVVGVTMPSEYSSK
-368 GSVADSMQLA
+368 GSVADSIQLA

-383 ECHQIPIKNMVKAFD
+383 ECHQIPINNMVKAFD
-398 RSMAEYFTGTEFG
+398 RSMAEYFKGTEFG
-411 LAEENIQSRIR
+411 LAEENIQSRFR

-466 LYKSEVYALAKWM
+466 LYKSEVYALAEWM

-487 VIPVAILTKAPS
+487 VIPKAILTKAPS

-533 ELVDMGFDSNL
+533 ELVDMGFDSDL

>member
-27 ERAREQGVELLI
+27 ERAREQGIQLLI

-65 ANETIIDQSPDMA
+65 ANETIIDQSPDIA

-104 TLIGIQHKS
+104 KIIGIQHKS

-139 GIKLGVSVCEDIWQ
+139 GIKWGVSVCEDIWQ

-158 MRYHVNPLEQLHQQ
+158 MRYHVNPLELLHQQ

-187 GKINERA
+187 GKIYERA
-194 HMLARRCKEFQSPLL
+194 DMLARRCKEFQSPLL

-239 TRFQEAFFDVECIRD
+239 NRFQEAFFDVECIRD
-254 SEGVQIKHLRSDS
+254 NEGVQIKHPHSDPDENRS
-267 DEERT
+267 
-272 PSPVTHQ
+272 PSPTTHQ
-279 PGTNQTGTNQ
+279 PETHQLGAQTPQ
-289 PGKHRLHSS
+289 RS
-298 SGSAQ
+298 SGTAQ
-303 SEEAFIFEAL
+303 LEEAYIFEAL
-313 ILGIGDYI
+313 TLGIRDYI

-327 KKVCLGLSGGI
+327 MKVCLGLSGGI

-347 VEALGAD
+347 VEALGSD
-354 AVVGLTMPSEYSSK
+354 AVVGVTMPSEYSSK
-368 GSVADSMQLA
+368 GSVTDSIQLA

-383 ECHQIPIKNMVKAFD
+383 ECHQIPINNMVKAFD
-398 RSMAEYFTGTEFG
+398 RSMAEYFKGTEFG
-411 LAEENIQSRIR
+411 LAEENIQSRFR

-466 LYKSEVYALAKWM
+466 LYKSEVYALAEWM

-487 VIPVAILTKAPS
+487 VIPKAILTKAPS

-533 ELVDMGFDSNL
+533 ELVDMGFDSDL

-583 QWTGFRLGR
+583 QWTVFRLGR